1 MRHKLHE
8 LHERTDSSDTEP
20 ALRQRLKQVC
30 RQRFFKVWHD
40 HATIAGHGHF
50 LVLMS
55 CIYDSAFYYTSDEM
69 KALKGIDIDVPTLV
83 ESPEIHI
90 LGRSGSSLDN
100 QAEFNTIR
108 KQCLQDLSVSLK
120 TTSGVPVQDICRF
133 FGQLH
138 SLKLDTTS
146 GGNTA
151 VQGVVLNLAALMIS
165 PIAFA
170 APNRHLLK
178 DKSLF

>member
-1 MRHKLHE
+1 MNYMSVQTQL
-8 LHERTDSSDTEP
+8 TEP
-20 ALRQRLKQVC
+20 ALRQRLKQVN

-55 CIYDSAFYYTSDEM
+55 CIYDPAFYYTSDEM

-100 QAEFNTIR
+100 QAEFNTTR
-108 KQCLQDLSVSLK
+108 NQFLQDLSVSLK
-120 TTSGVPVQDICRF
+120 TTSGVPVQDICKF
-133 FGQLH
+133 FH
-138 SLKLDTTS
+138 W
-146 GGNTA
+146 
-151 VQGVVLNLAALMIS
+151 
-165 PIAFA
+165 
-170 APNRHLLK
+170 
-178 DKSLF
+178 

>member
-8 LHERTDSSDTEP
+8 LHEPVDSSDTEL
-20 ALRQRLKQVC
+20 ALRQSLKQVS

-55 CIYDSAFYYTSDEM
+55 CIYDPAFYYTSEEM

-83 ESPEIHI
+83 ESPETHI

-100 QAEFNTIR
+100 
-108 KQCLQDLSVSLK
+108 
-120 TTSGVPVQDICRF
+120 
-133 FGQLH
+133 
-138 SLKLDTTS
+138 
-146 GGNTA
+146 
-151 VQGVVLNLAALMIS
+151 
-165 PIAFA
+165 
-170 APNRHLLK
+170 
-178 DKSLF
+178 